1 MTMTR
6 DNSQEPEGADLHS
19 APMHSLYELTRLR
32 NLRSNANINGN
43 GGGKQKFNLL
53 ENDFISRGSVSLI
66 EAENLFAFYNLTMN
80 HFLWGGVTLVHP
92 DLNSVRRSSP
102 ILCAA
107 ILTVAALNSADLSGA
122 LNTCYNEFLT
132 QFINTTFDRYHTLD
146 EIRALCIGA
155 FWLSGLSWTLS
166 GQAIRIA
173 TEIGLHLSMPKI
185 LRGATDQYERA
196 QLWYLL
202 YVCDHHFSIAY
213 GRPPIIQDDAA
224 IIHHQSFLQLPSIC
238 SGDTRIICQVS
249 LFMILTKAY
258 HRFGSDMESPV
269 SEEDLSEIRVYNV
282 EVDQWRVNWQPRL
295 RESAIQSPR
304 KLGSILTNHSQPTT
318 KCAQATPQKA

>member
-1 MTMTR
+1 MTR
-6 DNSQEPEGADLHS
+6 DNSQEPEGPDLHS

-43 GGGKQKFNLL
+43 SGDKQKANLL
-53 ENDFISRGSVSLI
+53 EEDFISRGSVSLI
-66 EAENLFAFYNLTMN
+66 EAEKLFAFYSCTMN

-132 QFINTTFDRYHTLD
+132 QFINMTFDRYHTLD

-213 GRPPIIQDDAA
+213 GRPPVIQDDAA
-224 IIHHQSFLQLPSIC
+224 ILHYQRFLQLPSIC
-238 SGDTRIICQVS
+238 PGDTRIICQVS

-258 HRFGSDMESPV
+258 HRFGSDMEFPV
-269 SEEDLSEIRVYNV
+269 SEQDLSEIRVYNV
-282 EVDQWRVNWQPRL
+282 EVDQWRLNWQPRL
-295 RESAIQSPR
+295 RQSAIQSPR
-304 KLGSILTNHSQPTT
+304 KL
-318 KCAQATPQKA
+318 AQY